1 MAGGLTTIEEKSLG
15 AIAKGGT
22 TPIREFLPYGRAPT
36 AKGLVVMDTSGND
49 LESVTAMVAGGAQVV
64 LFTTGRG
71 TPVGNPIAPV
81 IKVASNTPLY
91 ERMRD
96 DMDLNAGVVLEGE
109 AIPEVGRRIFE
120 HLLQVAAGQPTCAER
135 WGHREFAIEPLG
147 PRV

>member
-1 MAGGLTTIEEKSLG
+1 M
-15 AIAKGGT
+15 
-22 TPIREFLPYGRAPT
+22 
-36 AKGLVVMDTSGND
+36 
-49 LESVTAMVAGGAQVV
+49 V

-71 TPVGNPIAPV
+71 TPVGNPVAPV
-81 IKVASNTPLY
+81 IKVASNTPLF

-96 DMDLNAGVVLEGE
+96 DMDLNAGGVLEGE

-120 HLLQVAAGQPTCAER
+120 YLLQVAAGRLTCAER